1 MMTFVKVPEFKSNDP
16 ISADK
21 FNEAFNEF
29 IELNLDGD
37 NFADESLGFDQIP
50 GGISLTDSTKLTK
63 SVHRFVK
70 EPIKYRNDG
79 IYNPFTPAAGD
90 SYTGQR
96 LRLFNHPDRNHIT
109 VSGLSTGDKL
119 IIRASCQIYVP
130 DVGWRTFYSGVP
142 PIFKVGL
149 VRFPGEVSADF
160 TEGSS
165 NSNTQILSS
174 TWSQFRIAFTGKVP
188 SASSFAKDVSEGLDP
203 PLVHSSADVNLDP
216 EFDYRDTRDGLEYRR
231 ALTFKGMGF
240 PGQHAYTCAHVHEQD
255 STDMPVQSF
264 GLMCHFDSAKAGAPP
279 DEAFGGTSGCALP
292 DRLIHAQVQNF
303 EISVYQVKK

>member
-1 MMTFVKVPEFKSNDP
+1 MTVIKVPEFKKNEK
-16 ISADK
+16 ISADD
-21 FNEAFNEF
+21 FNNAFNNF
-29 IELNLDGD
+29 TSLNLDGD

-50 GGISLTDSTKLTK
+50 NNISLTDSSKLTK
-63 SVHRFVK
+63 SIQRFDS
-70 EPIKYRNDG
+70 EQINFRNDG
-79 IYNPFTPAAGD
+79 IYNPFNPAAGD

-96 LRLFNHPDRNHIT
+96 LRRFNHPGRNHIT
-109 VSGLSTGDKL
+109 ISGLSAGDKF

-188 SASSFAKDVSEGLDP
+188 SASSLSAEAAADAFLFLDTS
-203 PLVHSSADVNLDP
+203 VDP
-216 EFDYRDTRDGLEYRR
+216 EFDYRDNREGEEYDRS
-231 ALTFKGMGF
+231 TNFEGMF
-240 PGQHAYTCAHVHEQD
+240 FAGQHSYTCSYVHEQD
-255 STDMPVQSF
+255 STDVSTQSF
-264 GLMCHFDSAKAGAPP
+264 GLMCHFDGAKAGSPP
-279 DEAFGGTSGCALP
+279 DTVVGGRAGCALP
-292 DRLIHAQVQNF
+292 NRLIPAQVRNF
-303 EISVYQVKK
+303 EIFVYQVKK